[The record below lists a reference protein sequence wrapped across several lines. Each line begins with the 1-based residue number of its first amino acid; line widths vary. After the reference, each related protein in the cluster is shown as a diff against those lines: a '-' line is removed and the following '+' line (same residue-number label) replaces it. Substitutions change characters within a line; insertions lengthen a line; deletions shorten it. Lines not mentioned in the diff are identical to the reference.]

1 MQGGRALAAAC
12 FVGAVLAGLVGC
24 GGPAPTMPPAMASS
38 IGGWAAIGLTCAGP
52 ASSNDPDGLLK
63 WTCTGTLH
71 AVDVTAAMDGDARG
85 LFLASVS
92 VAADTPKPTTVAVFA
107 DVADATTAYASVGP
121 QIRAWLGA
129 WSGNVDGI
137 TIGPASLAIATAAG
151 NPPTTT
157 LYLTGPRK
165 NVSDPLP

>member
-1 MQGGRALAAAC
+1 MRGGRALAAAGL
-12 FVGAVLAGLVGC
+12 VAGVLAWLLGC

-38 IGGWAAIGLTCAGP
+38 IGAWAAIGLSCTGP

-71 AVDVTAAMDGDARG
+71 ATALTAALDGDARG

-92 VAADTPKPTTVAVFA
+92 VPADTPKATIVAVFA
-107 DVADATTAYASVGP
+107 DVADATTAYATVAP

-137 TIGPASLAIATAAG
+137 TIGPASLAIATAVG
-151 NPPTTT
+151 SPPTTT

-165 NVSDPLP
+165 NVGDPS